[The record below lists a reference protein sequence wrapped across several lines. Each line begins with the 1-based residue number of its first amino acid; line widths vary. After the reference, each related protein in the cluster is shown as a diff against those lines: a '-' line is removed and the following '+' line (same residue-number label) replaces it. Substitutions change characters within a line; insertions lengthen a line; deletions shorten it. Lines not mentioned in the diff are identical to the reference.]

1 MGRKVL
7 PTFATGYFQDLANSF
22 LNQPGVTKS
31 PSCWAMILHMFPSSV
46 IPFTLH
52 FTLPHIQN
60 CYSLLNSPKHLSKDC
75 FYNAQSNRAHL
86 FIRKI

>member
-31 PSCWAMILHMFPSSV
+31 PSCWAMILHVSFLSHSLYTSFY
-46 IPFTLH
+46 IA
-52 FTLPHIQN
+52 PHTK
-60 CYSLLNSPKHLSKDC
+60 LL
-75 FYNAQSNRAHL
+75 FFA
-86 FIRKI
+86 